1 MVNDWLLLAA
11 AYSPSPSWSASTVHV
26 PASIMLT
33 WSPLSVQACSLPGA
47 IRSVSGRPALELA
60 ATA

>member
-1 MVNDWLLLAA
+1 
-11 AYSPSPSWSASTVHV
+11 
-26 PASIMLT
+26 MLT